1 MEDAS
6 LNIIIDLSK
15 LIIDRMNEPSVS
27 LTPVEIS
34 WINQFITASPTSF
47 TIITNDIQ
55 TLTSTGHIGLH
66 SIPKLIKIIAD
77 VYNSGPLN
85 SKPEDIIMF
94 VKFTLYVILN
104 SPLVNLPPM
113 EKAVIEV
120 VVNTSLELL
129 SMNINNIKTE
139 VDIIQSSKCC
149 SAWYH

>member
-6 LNIIIDLSK
+6 LNIMIDLSK
-15 LIIDRMNEPSVS
+15 LILERINGPSVS

-34 WINQFITASPTSF
+34 WINQFITASPASF

-85 SKPEDIIMF
+85 YKPEDIIMF
-94 VKFTLYVILN
+94 VKFTLEVILN
-104 SPLVNLPPM
+104 SPLVDLPPM
-113 EKAVIEV
+113 EKAVIEI

-129 SMNINNIKTE
+129 SMNINTIKTE
-139 VDIIQSSKCC
+139 VEIIQSSKCC